1 MDKKKVALLL
11 SALVIAALTAFIA
24 RSMFGAAPTPTAAAV
39 APPVPTGPE
48 VLVATRALPVGT
60 IITEDAVRFQPWP
73 KELIEQAYIL
83 SDGSTGVINEIVGA
97 APAKEGPAPAKP
109 ESADPEKPFDIKDLI
124 GTVVRNPITAGQP
137 ISRSALVAPGDRG
150 FLAAALSPG
159 MRAVSISVSAKTG
172 VAGFVFPGDRV
183 DLFLTQEV
191 PADFGA
197 PMKVSETI
205 LRNVRVLATDKRLA
219 PEVNDKGQ
227 NIVSSYKLVT
237 LEATPRMV
245 EQITVAQSL
254 GTLSLSL
261 RALADN
267 QGDLEK
273 ALASGAINIPK
284 GASPEEEKRILTSI
298 AARPSS
304 GNSTY
309 TTGGDISRFQR
320 KSIPQ
325 IPTTAV
331 QEAVRTATI
340 QKQVVRAVKGPVVN
354 VSRAGTTT
362 EVLLDRR

>member
-60 IITEDAVRFQPWP
+60 IITEDAIRFQPWP

-83 SDGSTGVINEIVGA
+83 SDNSSGAISTIVGA
-97 APAKEGPAPAKP
+97 APAKEGAVPAKEDAAPA
-109 ESADPEKPFDIKDLI
+109 EQGDYKDLI

-159 MRAVSISVSAKTG
+159 MRAVSVSVSAKTG

-227 NIVSSYKLVT
+227 IIVSSYKLVT

-267 QGDLEK
+267 EVDLEK
-273 ALASGAINIPK
+273 ALATGAVTIPK
-284 GASPEEEKRILTSI
+284 GASAAEEKRILTSI

-309 TTGGDISRFQR
+309 TTGGDVSRFQR

-331 QEAVRTATI
+331 QDALRTATI
-340 QKQVVRAVKGPVVN
+340 QKQVVKAVKGPVVN

>member
-24 RSMFGAAPTPTAAAV
+24 RSMFGAAPTPTAAAI
-39 APPVPTGPE
+39 APPVPTGPQ

-60 IITEDAVRFQPWP
+60 IITEDAMRFQPWP

-83 SDGSTGVINEIVGA
+83 SDGSSGAISTIVGA
-97 APAKEGPAPAKP
+97 APAKEGPAPTKEGAAP
-109 ESADPEKPFDIKDLI
+109 AEQGDYKDLI

-159 MRAVSISVSAKTG
+159 MRAISVSVSAKTG

-191 PADFGA
+191 PADFGT
-197 PMKVSETI
+197 PMKVAETI
-205 LRNVRVLATDKRLA
+205 IRNVRVLATDNRAA
-219 PEVNDKGQ
+219 PTLNDKGQ
-227 NIVSSYKLVT
+227 TVVSSYKLVT
-237 LEATPRMV
+237 LEATPRMA

-261 RALADN
+261 RAIADN
-267 QGDLEK
+267 ESGLEK
-273 ALASGAINIPK
+273 ALAAGDVTIPK
-284 GASPEEEKRILTSI
+284 GASQEEEKRILTSI

-304 GNSTY
+304 GNATY
-309 TTGGDISRFQR
+309 STGGDVSRFQR
-320 KSIPQ
+320 KSVPQ

-331 QEAVRTATI
+331 QEALRSATT
-340 QKQVVRAVKGPVVN
+340 QKQVAKVIKGPVVN
-354 VSRAGTTT
+354 ISRAGTTT